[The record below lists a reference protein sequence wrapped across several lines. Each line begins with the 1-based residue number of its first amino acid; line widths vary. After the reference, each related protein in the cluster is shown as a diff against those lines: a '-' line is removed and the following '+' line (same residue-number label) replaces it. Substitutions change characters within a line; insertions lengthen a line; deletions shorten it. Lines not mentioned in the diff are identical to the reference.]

1 MDEFNPNGW
10 NSDVVLAKHYKISR
24 VTVWR
29 WTRKG
34 KLQQPVKIGE
44 NTTRWFGDGR
54 QAAA

>member
-1 MDEFNPNGW
+1 MDEFNPTGW
-10 NSDVVLAKHYKISR
+10 NTDIVLAKYYKISR

-29 WTRKG
+29 WVKYG
-34 KLQQPVKIGE
+34 KLQKPTKIGE